1 MPVVLRF
8 GCKGLTIVI
17 VGSIAQGAKPI
28 EVICCHLFQ
37 LRQTGAVFSSGGKE
51 LIHIFLGQGFEEGFF
66 FLGIQLPKACASD
79 YTCPVFVRQQTSHTL
94 VICAIP
100 YSFDGQFH
108 SIDQP
113 FGEFGNVMCIAR
125 LQSLVHLEYLLV
137 AQKDTAIFDVSMLNG
152 NEAIPLDF
160 VRKLR
165 LPIVFVLF
173 LVLDSSIFE
182 VFFIGSVLLCEVING
197 PSPGAQP
204 KLFSSILIICFHILK
219 HLKKLVN
226 QSIAFL
232 IIAEGETVSAV
243 AVSPQPLNIV
253 PNLYALQFLADI
265 KRQTH
270 LL

>member
-1 MPVVLRF
+1 
-8 GCKGLTIVI
+8 
-17 VGSIAQGAKPI
+17 
-28 EVICCHLFQ
+28 
-37 LRQTGAVFSSGGKE
+37 
-51 LIHIFLGQGFEEGFF
+51 
-66 FLGIQLPKACASD
+66 
-79 YTCPVFVRQQTSHTL
+79 
-94 VICAIP
+94 
-100 YSFDGQFH
+100 
-108 SIDQP
+108 
-113 FGEFGNVMCIAR
+113 MCIAR

-253 PNLYALQFLADI
+253 PNLYDLQFLADI